1 MSEKQNLP
9 AARQLDL
16 HALDAVLNSFVQT
29 AQSESTTRDELYET
43 FHPRLVTSTDAFA
56 SAVFSKRPGSQFT
69 MVSQAGWR
77 QLDSQSL
84 VDIKDSIK
92 QQYNHPQPSRSLPNS
107 TSRITTFVGRTKPV
121 EGVEFL
127 AVLVR
132 KKDAD
137 PLVEQLIA
145 ELINEVANQIET
157 YEIRRCAGQRPKVL
171 QDLTHLVQLTQN
183 VAKAGS
189 WAQLTMHLVN
199 DLAKATQADRV
210 CFFNPN
216 GRLLAVSGV
225 SQVALKTNL
234 ARSLSRLARVASKNR
249 SSIESTAD
257 QVVLD
262 TVRKQQHIK
271 QWLEELDS
279 EVIYVCP
286 LEHDR
291 RSCGVVSFEYFQSV
305 PSKSDWVDRRNLISQ
320 SIAFLA
326 PIVDRAMQINTIPGI
341 RTLDFLFNKILRKP
355 IRLALWLVACS
366 LLLIG
371 GMYLLFWV
379 ERPFEVHAEGV
390 LQPRNIRHVF
400 SPSDGEIVSLL
411 VHDASPVEADQL
423 LIVVES
429 KTLSDQLLAVEGEL
443 AETNQE
449 LQNILLVDPQQ
460 ERSQA
465 RDEEEGVDQQTQA
478 AAEVERL
485 KAKTATLQKRLS
497 LLTSQVLELRLTAP
511 IRGQVTTS
519 DVEQRLISRP
529 VNRGDLLMSIAEMD
543 GEWEIEM
550 RIPDNRLEFI
560 RSATSPQLRF
570 RLAASSEQV
579 YRGELR
585 EYDFRAQ
592 PHENQTPTTVRV
604 LVDFEE
610 SELTDQLRLGS
621 RVVAKID
628 CGKKNNWFLLT
639 YELKNKLNEW
649 FFW

>member
-16 HALDAVLNSFVQT
+16 HALDAVLNSFVQA
-29 AQSESTTRDELYET
+29 AQNETTTREELYEN
-43 FHPRLVTSTDAFA
+43 FHPRLVTCTEAFA

-77 QLDSQSL
+77 QLDSQDL

-92 QQYNHPQPSRSLPNS
+92 QQYNHPSTSRCLPNS

-189 WAQLTMHLVN
+189 LVQLTMHLVN

-210 CFFNPN
+210 CFFNPH
-216 GRLLAVSGV
+216 GKLLAVSGV
-225 SQVALKTNL
+225 SHVALKTKL

-249 SSIESTAD
+249 SVIESTAD

-262 TVRKQQHIK
+262 TLKNQRHVK

-279 EVIYVCP
+279 DVIYISP
-286 LEHDR
+286 LEHNR
-291 RSCGVVSFEYFQSV
+291 RSCGVVSFEYFQSG
-305 PSKSDWVDRRNLISQ
+305 PAKSDWVDRRNLIAQ
-320 SIAFLA
+320 SIAFLT
-326 PIVDRAMQINTIPGI
+326 PVVDRAMRINTIPGI
-341 RTLDFLFNKILRKP
+341 RTLDFLFNQILRKP
-355 IRLALWLVACS
+355 IRLALWLSAGS
-366 LLLIG
+366 LLLLS
-371 GMYLLFWV
+371 GMYLLFCV
-379 ERPFEVHAEGV
+379 ERPFEIHAEGV

-400 SPSDGEIVSLL
+400 SPSDGEIISLL
-411 VHDASPVEADQL
+411 VHDASPVEAGQL
-423 LIVVES
+423 LVVVES
-429 KTLSDQLLAVEGEL
+429 KSLSDQRIAVEGEL

-449 LQNILLVDPQQ
+449 LQNILLVDLQHEP
-460 ERSQA
+460 SQT
-465 RDEEEGVDQQTQA
+465 RDEEESVDQQTQA
-478 AAEVERL
+478 AAEAERL
-485 KAKTATLQKRLS
+485 RSKAATLQKRAN
-497 LLTSQVLELRLTAP
+497 LLASQIHELRLTAP

-519 DVEQRLISRP
+519 DLEQRLIARP

-543 GEWEIEM
+543 GEWEIDM
-550 RIPDNRLEFI
+550 RVSDNRLEFI
-560 RSATSPQLRF
+560 RAAHSPQLRF

-585 EYDFRAQ
+585 EYDFRAE
-592 PHENQTPTTVRV
+592 PHEDQSPTTVRV

-621 RVVAKID
+621 RIVAKID